1 MKFEELSWEEKSK
14 IINKSK
20 EDLLKE
26 IDLEPLYEEI
36 RKTINETTTTD
47 GSSIKFTSKI
57 IDGRCGKY
65 IEIQSEE
72 LIDKVGIMAAALK
85 SVKLETFNS
94 SLEFNEK
101 TLKAYWWGSISFR
114 YEIADGGSNGMKVLY
129 FDFKNGKYTFD
140 RIKEGC

>member
-1 MKFEELSWEEKSK
+1 MKFEELSWEEKEK
-14 IINKSK
+14 IINKAK

-36 RKTINETTTTD
+36 RKTIYETTIAHEV
-47 GSSIKFTSKI
+47 SIKFTSKI

-72 LIDKVGIMAAALK
+72 LIYKVGIMAAALK
-85 SVKLETFNS
+85 SVRLETFNS
-94 SLEFNEK
+94 SLEFDKE

-114 YEIADGGSNGMKVLY
+114 YEIANGGSNGMHVLY
-129 FDFKNGKYTFD
+129 FKLKNGKYTFD
-140 RIKEGC
+140 RVKEGC